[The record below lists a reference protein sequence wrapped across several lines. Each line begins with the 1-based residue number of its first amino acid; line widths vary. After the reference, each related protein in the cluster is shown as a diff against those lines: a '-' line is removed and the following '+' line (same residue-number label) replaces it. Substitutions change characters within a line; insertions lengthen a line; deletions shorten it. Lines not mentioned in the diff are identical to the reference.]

1 MPERYPNMLFHYTSL
16 ETLALILA
24 TKKLKFTLL
33 SELNDPL
40 EGKTS
45 DFQHAER
52 MIYSSSWTAN
62 ASDTLPM
69 WKMYSDLRGVRI
81 CLPSEMFDTQ
91 APIESGNWPPA
102 TINYAELKNPPRPKM
117 NCLWNGE
124 QLVGELKQIMGPD
137 KVEYVDAERVGDIP
151 KVLTKANSS
160 EGEKYFATL
169 SHVGL
174 NKAVDWE
181 FEAEWRFRLPFSI
194 AFSTIQGLSAKDA
207 FSLMTF

>member
-1 MPERYPNMLFHYTSL
+1 
-16 ETLALILA
+16 
-24 TKKLKFTLL
+24 
-33 SELNDPL
+33 
-40 EGKTS
+40 
-45 DFQHAER
+45 
-52 MIYSSSWTAN
+52 
-62 ASDTLPM
+62 
-69 WKMYSDLRGVRI
+69 
-81 CLPSEMFDTQ
+81 
-91 APIESGNWPPA
+91 
-102 TINYAELKNPPRPKM
+102 M